1 MIQNVIKCLLSNE
14 ITFDK
19 KAAFEN
25 DLFFCLD
32 YTQLLTSIST
42 NMGVAASQNI
52 I

>member
-19 KAAFEN
+19 KGAFEKS
-25 DLFFCLD
+25 LFCLD

-42 NMGVAASQNI
+42 NIGVAASQNI